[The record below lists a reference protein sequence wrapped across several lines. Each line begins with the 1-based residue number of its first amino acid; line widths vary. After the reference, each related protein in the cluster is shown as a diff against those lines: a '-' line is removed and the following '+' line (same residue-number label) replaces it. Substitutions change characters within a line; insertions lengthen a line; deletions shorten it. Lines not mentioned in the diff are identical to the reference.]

1 MRLADFRETLS
12 HGVEFSRAAREP
24 RAFRRKATFFMRLS
38 LYRSGFFH
46 LTARIECIYT
56 RYKAGNIVLRRDEH
70 DRKIHARVRVRYYSR
85 DVTRL
90 AKNPLAPTKLTIL
103 MEY

>member
-12 HGVEFSRAAREP
+12 HGVEFSRAVREP

-46 LTARIECIYT
+46 LKPRVSSAF
-56 RYKAGNIVLRRDEH
+56 
-70 DRKIHARVRVRYYSR
+70 IHVIKRVISFR
-85 DVTRL
+85 DVTSMIEKYTH
-90 AKNPLAPTKLTIL
+90 ACGCAIIPE
-103 MEY
+103 M